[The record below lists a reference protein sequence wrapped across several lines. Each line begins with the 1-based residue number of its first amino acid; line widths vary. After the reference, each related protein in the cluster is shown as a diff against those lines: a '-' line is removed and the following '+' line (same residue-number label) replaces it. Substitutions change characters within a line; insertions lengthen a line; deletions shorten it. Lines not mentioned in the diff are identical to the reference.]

1 MEYWLITI
9 IIAGIIALLALLATW
24 TAYTI
29 DTIEQ
34 AQDGTPYKH
43 WRELL

>member
-1 MEYWLITI
+1 MEYWIVI
-9 IIAGIIALLALLATW
+9 MIIAGIIALLGILATW
-24 TAYTI
+24 TSYTI

-34 AQDGTPYKH
+34 AQDGVPYKH

>member
-1 MEYWLITI
+1 MEHWLII
-9 IIAGIIALLALLATW
+9 MIIAGIIALLGVLATW
-24 TAYTI
+24 TGYTI